1 MQAILDHGI
10 YLSYG
15 EKMSIACFELENGV
29 EEQILKT
36 EIIVLVTDRFW
47 NKMLTVLHDIE
58 RLQYHQRPGLV
69 QFDCGCFHIGGSKDT

>member
-15 EKMSIACFELENGV
+15 EKMFIACFELGNGA

-47 NKMLTVLHDIE
+47 NKMLPVLDDME
-58 RLQYHQRPGLV
+58 WLYYHQRPGLV
-69 QFDCGCFHIGGSKDT
+69 QLHCKQRSH